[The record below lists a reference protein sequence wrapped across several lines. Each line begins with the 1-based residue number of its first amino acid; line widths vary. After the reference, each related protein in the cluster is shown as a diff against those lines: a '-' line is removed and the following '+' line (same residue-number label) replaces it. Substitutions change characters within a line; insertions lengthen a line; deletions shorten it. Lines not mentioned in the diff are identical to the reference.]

1 MPRPFLMRSD
11 EAEVASSVSVTFLG
25 GLGQI
30 GRNCAALETE
40 GRIVVLDCGQMFA
53 GDDLPGV
60 DAVLPNL
67 DWLIEN
73 GDRVEACIATHAH
86 EDHIGALPYLMRH
99 LSFPIYGSP
108 FTLGLVHHKLKE
120 VGLLDRAELK
130 QVNDGDRFDIGPF
143 DCEFIPV
150 THSIPSGNITAFHTD
165 QGVILHSSDFKLD
178 LNPVDGR
185 RTDLARIGSLGHSP
199 GIRLLLADST
209 NADRP
214 GTSNSES
221 SVGAVLT
228 SLFRENE
235 GRRMIIGS
243 FASHIHR
250 LQQIADAAVATERIV
265 VTLGLSM
272 RRNVKLA
279 RELGV
284 LRIPDHA
291 IRDIEDI
298 ADIDPARICVVCT
311 GSQGEPRAALTQMA
325 LGTSRWLKLDT
336 NDTVVFS
343 SHPIPGNE
351 AAVASVRNGL
361 ARMGARVI
369 HSSQVDVHTSGHG
382 KQQELRTLHS
392 VAVPEWFV
400 PVHGEY
406 AHLVAHK
413 ELAHGMGMPDEN
425 VLLCEDGD
433 RIELGD
439 DGLVRLDA
447 VGGDHIY
454 VDGTVGDL
462 GTTVLGD
469 RRTLGDDGFV
479 AVVVHVDL
487 DRGEILAGPDVVS
500 RGWVE
505 NPALQSHETAVAD
518 AVEREINSALDDS
531 DITIKELAQRTRRA
545 AGRTVNDRTRRRPM
559 IVPVVREG

>member
-1 MPRPFLMRSD
+1 MADP
-11 EAEVASSVSVTFLG
+11 VYITFLG
-25 GLGQI
+25 GLGEI
-30 GRNCAALETE
+30 GRNCAAIETK
-40 GRIVVLDCGQMFA
+40 GRIILLDCGQMFG

-60 DAVLPNL
+60 DAVLPDFEWLL
-67 DWLIEN
+67 DN
-73 GDRVEACIATHAH
+73 GDRIEACIATHAH
-86 EDHIGALPYLMRH
+86 EDHIGALPHLLKH

-108 FTLGLVHHKLKE
+108 FTLGLVRHKLTE
-120 VGLLDRAELK
+120 AGLLDRSELHTIE
-130 QVNDGDRFDIGPF
+130 DGDRLDIGPF
-143 DCEFIPV
+143 DCEFLPV

-178 LNPVDGR
+178 LMPVDGR
-185 RTDLARIGSLGHSP
+185 RTDLSRIGSLAHSP

-209 NADRP
+209 NADSP
-214 GTSNSES
+214 GQSQSETE
-221 SVGAVLT
+221 VGAVIA
-228 SLFRENE
+228 SVIRGEE
-235 GRRMIIGS
+235 GRRVIIGA

-250 LQQIADAAVATERIV
+250 LQQIADAAIAVGRTI

-279 RELGV
+279 RDVGI

-298 ADIDPARICVVCT
+298 GDLDPARVCIVCT

-325 LGTSRWLKLDT
+325 TGRSKFVEIGPD
-336 NDTVVFS
+336 DTVMFS

-351 AAVASVRNGL
+351 AAVGALRNGL
-361 ARMGARVI
+361 ARRGAKII
-369 HSSQVDVHTSGHG
+369 HSGQVDIHTSGHG
-382 KQQELRTLHS
+382 KQHELRTLHS

-406 AHLVAHK
+406 VHLVAHAD
-413 ELAHGMGMPDEN
+413 LARGMGMNDDR
-425 VLLCEDGD
+425 VVLCEDGD
-433 RIELGD
+433 RIELSDEGVSHL
-439 DGLVRLDA
+439 GS
-447 VGGDHIY
+447 VGGDHLY

-462 GTTVLGD
+462 GREVLAD

-479 AVVVHVDL
+479 TVVVHIDL
-487 DRGEILAGPDVVS
+487 ERGEILAGPDVVT

-505 NPALQSHETAVAD
+505 RPALQAHEAAVAD
-518 AVEREINSALDDS
+518 EVETDLLAALEDS
-531 DITIKELAQRTRRA
+531 DVGLEELERIVRRS
-545 AGRTVNDRTRRRPM
+545 AGRTVADRTRRRPM

>member
-1 MPRPFLMRSD
+1 MAPP
-11 EAEVASSVSVTFLG
+11 VNITFLG
-25 GLGQI
+25 GLGEI

-40 GRIVVLDCGQMFA
+40 GQIVLLDCGQMFG

-60 DAVLPNL
+60 DAVLPDFEWLL
-67 DWLIEN
+67 DNRE
-73 GDRVEACIATHAH
+73 RVVGCIATHAH
-86 EDHIGALPYLMRH
+86 EDHIGALPHLMRH
-99 LSFPIYGSP
+99 LSFPVWGSP
-108 FTLGLVHHKLKE
+108 FTLGLVRHKLTEAGLIDRTELHE
-120 VGLLDRAELK
+120 VHDWDRLE
-130 QVNDGDRFDIGPF
+130 IGPF
-143 DCEFIPV
+143 DCEFLPV
-150 THSIPSGNITAFHTD
+150 THSIPSGNITAFHTQ

-178 LNPVDGR
+178 LMPVDGR
-185 RTDLARIGSLGHSP
+185 RTDLSRIGSLADSP

-209 NADRP
+209 NADSP
-214 GTSNSES
+214 GQSQSETE
-221 SVGAVLT
+221 VGTVLA
-228 SLFRENE
+228 SLIRAQE
-235 GRRMIIGS
+235 GRRVIIGA

-250 LQQIADAAVATERIV
+250 LQQVADAAIADGRTL

-279 RELGV
+279 RDVGI

-291 IRDIEDI
+291 LRDIEDI
-298 ADIDPARICVVCT
+298 DDLDPARTCIVCT

-325 LGTSRWLKLDT
+325 NGRSRFVEVGPD
-336 NDTVVFS
+336 DTVLFS

-351 AAVASVRNGL
+351 AAVGALRNGL
-361 ARMGARVI
+361 ARRGVRVI
-369 HSSQVDVHTSGHG
+369 HSGQVGLHTTGHG
-382 KQQELRTLHS
+382 KQHELRTLHS

-406 AHLVAHK
+406 AHLVAHA
-413 ELAHGMGMPDEN
+413 ELARGMGMDDER
-425 VLLCEDGD
+425 VVLCEDGD

-439 DGLVRLDA
+439 DGVTHLGS
-447 VGGDHIY
+447 VGGEHLY

-462 GTTVLGD
+462 GNQVLGD

-487 DRGEILAGPDVVS
+487 ERGEILAGPDVVS

-505 NPALQSHETAVAD
+505 QPALRAHELAVAD
-518 AVEREINSALDDS
+518 EVETELLAALADEDNG
-531 DITIKELAQRTRRA
+531 IEELERVARRA
-545 AGRTVNDRTRRRPM
+545 AGRTVSDRTRRRPM

>member
-1 MPRPFLMRSD
+1 MAD
-11 EAEVASSVSVTFLG
+11 EGGAAPIRITFLG

-30 GRNCAALETE
+30 GRNCAAIEQD

-60 DAVLPNL
+60 DAVLPDL
-67 DWLIEN
+67 EWLIDR
-73 GDRVEACIATHAH
+73 GDRVDAIIATHAH
-86 EDHIGALPYLMRH
+86 EDHIGALPYLLEH
-99 LSFPIYGSP
+99 LSAPIYGSA
-108 FTLGLVHHKLKE
+108 FTLGMIRHKLHE
-120 VGLLDRAELK
+120 ARLLDKTELREIH
-130 QVNDGDRFDIGPF
+130 DGDRLEVGPF
-143 DCEFIPV
+143 DCEFLPV

-178 LNPVDGR
+178 LTPVDGR
-185 RTDLARIGSLGHSP
+185 RTDLSRIGALANDP
-199 GIRLLLADST
+199 GVRLLLADST
-209 NADRP
+209 NADSP
-214 GTSNSES
+214 GASRSEKE
-221 SVGAVLT
+221 VGAVLT
-228 SLFRENE
+228 GVLRGQE
-235 GRRMIIGS
+235 GRRVIIAS

-250 LQQIADAAVATERIV
+250 LQQIADAAVATGRIL

-279 RELGV
+279 RDVGI
-284 LRIPDHA
+284 LRIPDA
-291 IRDIEDI
+291 SIRDIEDI
-298 ADIDPARICVVCT
+298 EGIEPERICVVCT

-325 LGTSRWLKLDT
+325 IGESRWLSLDE
-336 NDTVVFS
+336 NDTVIFS

-361 ARMGARVI
+361 ARRGARVL
-369 HSSQVDVHTSGHG
+369 HSGQVDVHTSGHG

-406 AHLVAHK
+406 AHLVAHRD
-413 ELAHGMGMPDEN
+413 LAYEMGMDEDR
-425 VLLCEDGD
+425 VVFCEDGD
-433 RIELGD
+433 QIEISDAGIEHLGSI
-439 DGLVRLDA
+439 GNEE
-447 VGGDHIY
+447 IY

-462 GTTVLGD
+462 GNAVLGD
-469 RRTLGDDGFV
+469 RRVLGDDGFV
-479 AVVVHVDL
+479 AIVVHVDL
-487 DRGEILAGPDVVS
+487 DRGEIIAGPDVVS

-505 NPALQSHETAVAD
+505 QPALVGHEAAVAD
-518 AVEREINSALDDS
+518 AVEHDLLDALTDGEDDLLKLS
-531 DITIKELAQRTRRA
+531 QLTRRA

>member
-1 MPRPFLMRSD
+1 MTAP
-11 EAEVASSVSVTFLG
+11 VTVTFLG

-30 GRNCAALETE
+30 GRNCAAIETE

-67 DWLIEN
+67 DWLIQN
-73 GDRVEACIATHAH
+73 GDRIEACIATHAH

-108 FTLGLVHHKLKE
+108 FTLGLVRHKLKE
-120 VGLLDRAELK
+120 AGLIDRAELRT
-130 QVNDGDRFDIGPF
+130 VNDGDRLKVGPF

-178 LNPVDGR
+178 LTPVDGR
-185 RTDLARIGSLGHSP
+185 RTNLSRIGSLGHSP
-199 GIRLLLADST
+199 GVRLMLADST

-214 GTSNSES
+214 GSSTSER
-221 SVGAVLT
+221 SVGAVIR
-228 SLFRENE
+228 SIMRENE

-250 LQQIADAAVATERIV
+250 LQQIADAAVDTGRVV

-279 RELGV
+279 REVGV

-298 ADIDPARICVVCT
+298 DDLDPARICVVCT

-325 LGTSRWLKLDT
+325 LGTSRWLKLDS

-351 AAVASVRNGL
+351 TAVASVRNGL
-361 ARMGARVI
+361 ARLGAKVI
-369 HSSQVDVHTSGHG
+369 HSSQVDVHTTGHG

-392 VAVPEWFV
+392 VASPEYFV

-413 ELAHGMGMPDEN
+413 ELAYSMGMDDEH
-425 VLLCEDGD
+425 VMLCEDGD
-433 RIELGD
+433 RIELND
-439 DGLVRLDA
+439 EGLLRLDS
-447 VGGDHIY
+447 VRSDDIY

-462 GTTVLGD
+462 GTTVLGE

-479 AVVVHVDL
+479 SIVVHVDL
-487 DRGEILAGPDVVS
+487 ERGEILAGPDVVS

-505 NPALQSHETAVAD
+505 QPALGAHETAVAD
-518 AVEREINSALDDS
+518 AVERELNAAFDDS
-531 DITIKELAQRTRRA
+531 DIDLKGLAQRARRA
-545 AGRTVNDRTRRRPM
+545 AGRTVNDRTRRHPM